1 MPAHWTGSEAPLP
14 TTMREVEG
22 VVEESIPDEEA
33 MCDDAPVSNTQSE
46 ALGGVDW
53 RERPVSA
60 WYSAGGSWPAGWWSA
75 AMDCWGWTPGRAP
88 STPAAGWTYGSPA
101 SGQAWT
107 TPCQGL
113 SQEVAVG
120 APRDWPPVFVPPWL
134 LRGRL
139 SCFLS
144 FRARS

>member
-1 MPAHWTGSEAPLP
+1 VVPAHWTGSEAPLP

-22 VVEESIPDEEA
+22 VVEESIQDEEA
-33 MCDDAPVSNTQSE
+33 MCDDVPMSNTQSE

-60 WYSAGGSWPAGWWSA
+60 WYSAGGSWPASWWSA

-88 STPAAGWTYGSPA
+88 STPAVGWICGRPA

-113 SQEVAVG
+113 S
-120 APRDWPPVFVPPWL
+120 
-134 LRGRL
+134 
-139 SCFLS
+139 
-144 FRARS
+144 